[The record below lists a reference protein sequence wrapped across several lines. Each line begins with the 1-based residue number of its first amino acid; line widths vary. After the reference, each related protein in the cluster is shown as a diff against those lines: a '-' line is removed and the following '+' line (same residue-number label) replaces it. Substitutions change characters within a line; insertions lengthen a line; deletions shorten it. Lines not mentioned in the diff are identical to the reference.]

1 MPAIAL
7 KPVKT
12 AIRFN
17 PVLGVA
23 PNLKISNAVLAKAK
37 RIDYSSESRALQ
49 TLKTQKFSRKSMSG
63 VIQHAFS
70 GSGKQGE
77 TLIKAYA
84 NSWKN
89 DGSALE
95 DAAVVMNVARVSKVT
110 QRRTILRALIA
121 KKKAEY
127 VVHNIGGMS
136 PNDAKSVMLDYF
148 NSGGSASDVATW
160 LADASRY
167 LDENDTTTLGTDGIW
182 GSIKKGLKAV
192 ADWTK
197 GAIKTVGNALSAAA
211 KKLGEAVEVVAG
223 WTLSKVKD
231 FVKGL
236 IRAGR
241 SVSAIL
247 AEAIKHGQAALNKF
261 VNALLAAGKTIS
273 SIASWAA
280 GKTSAILKNVI
291 SGVIAAGKAVSHIIS
306 QIAGLAADKIKII
319 IRALLQLGRTLGELV
334 KTVAAL
340 TLSRVKNVI
349 NALIALGKKVSAI
362 VVEAVKATRIV
373 LSKVM
378 EGLLSLGRRMSELVA
393 AAVSLAITATRKVVA
408 ELLRLGKSIVQMMAA
423 ALAQSSLALRRIARA
438 LVSAAASVVDV
449 LKSVAS
455 TARAMVVAAIRGILD
470 AGVSV
475 LKLAKQL
482 SEFAG
487 SRLLKLVNALYT
499 ATRKLDS
506 IIKGFIANT
515 LSAARTLIEGLLA
528 AGANFVKT
536 VAGILKNV
544 ATGNYSNFFEAL
556 KAIGRG
562 LLEVAVQA
570 LKLGGAILVAAFSAV
585 LEVFGGHR
593 PLTRAER
600 SEAKKVFGVS
610 IDLSRVK
617 ISVASIPADIIS
629 KFNDERPFT
638 TMYVINFKSGTQ
650 IETQTLIH
658 ELTHVWQA
666 KQRGPIYAVEALHAQ
681 FKLGPDAY
689 KVTDQ
694 NLIAADGDFSKFNP
708 EQQATIV
715 DRYWAAK
722 FGGNNPANPVG
733 LLEPYARQVFKSQ
746 RFEFPTDRLIPIKPP
761 VLRPVRVLP
770 RFS

>member
-1 MPAIAL
+1 MPAITL
-7 KPVKT
+7 TPVKT
-12 AIRFN
+12 ATQFH

-23 PNLKISNAVLAKAK
+23 PNLKISKTLLTKAR

-49 TLKTQKFSRKSMSG
+49 TLKAQKFSRKSMGG

-70 GSGKQGE
+70 ASGKQGE
-77 TLIKAYA
+77 TLIKAYI
-84 NSWKN
+84 NSWEN
-89 DGSALE
+89 DGGALE
-95 DAAVVMNVARVSKVT
+95 DAAVVMNVARVSKAT
-110 QRRTILRALIA
+110 QRRTILRSLIA
-121 KKKAEY
+121 KQKADY

-136 PNDAKSVMLDYF
+136 PKDAKSVMLDYF

-167 LDENDTTTLGTDGIW
+167 LDENDATTAGTDGIW
-182 GSIKKGLKAV
+182 GSIKKGVKAV
-192 ADWTK
+192 TDWTK

-247 AEAIKHGQAALNKF
+247 AEAIKHGQTALNKF

-273 SIASWAA
+273 SIASWAV
-280 GKTSAILKNVI
+280 GKTTTILKNVI
-291 SGVIAAGKAVSHIIS
+291 AGVIAAGKAVSHIIS
-306 QIAGLAADKIKII
+306 HVAGLAADKVKNIV
-319 IRALLQLGRTLGELV
+319 RALLQLGRTLSELV
-334 KTVAAL
+334 KAVAAL
-340 TLSRVKNVI
+340 TLSRVKNII

-362 VVEAVKATRIV
+362 VAEAVNATQTV
-373 LSKVM
+373 LRKVM
-378 EGLLSLGRRMSELVA
+378 EGMLSLGRHLSELVA
-393 AAVSLAITATRKVVA
+393 AALTLAVTATRKVVA
-408 ELLRLGKSIVQMMAA
+408 ELLRLGRSVAQIMAA

-438 LVSAAASVVDV
+438 LVSAAAKVVDV
-449 LKSVAS
+449 LNSVAS
-455 TARAMVVAAIRGILD
+455 AVRAKVVAAIRGIID
-470 AGVSV
+470 AGVTV

-482 SEFAG
+482 SQFAG
-487 SRLLKLVNALYT
+487 AKLLKIVNALYM

-506 IIKGFIANT
+506 IIKGFVANT

-536 VAGILKNV
+536 VAAILKNV
-544 ATGNYSNFFEAL
+544 ATGNYKNFFEAL
-556 KAIGRG
+556 KAMGKG

-593 PLTRAER
+593 PLTAGELID
-600 SEAKKVFGVS
+600 AKKVFGVS
-610 IDLSRVK
+610 LDLSRVK
-617 ISVASIPADIIS
+617 IAVASIPADIIL
-629 KFNDERPFT
+629 KFNGGRPFT
-638 TMYVINFKSGTQ
+638 TMYVINFKSGTK
-650 IETQTLIH
+650 IRTQTLIH

-666 KQRGPIYAVEALHAQ
+666 KQRGPIYAVDALHAQ
-681 FKLGPDAY
+681 MTLGADAY
-689 KVTDQ
+689 KVEDKD
-694 NLIAADGDFSKFNP
+694 LIAANGDFSKFNP

-722 FGGNNPANPVG
+722 FGGKNPANPVE
-733 LLEPYARQVFKSQ
+733 LLEPYARQVFKSRKLQ
-746 RFEFPTDRLIPIKPP
+746 IATDLLKPIKRP
-761 VLRPVRVLP
+761 VLRPVRVLASL
-770 RFS
+770 R